1 MQNQKQS
8 FTLIELLVVIA
19 IIGLLSTVVLISL
32 SGVRAKA
39 RDARR
44 LSDMKTLRT
53 AIDMYVSDHNGNP
66 FSTNNV
72 PVCLGIPS
80 TETCWGDTF
89 KGNDAL
95 NAALAPYL
103 DSIPKDPLYGARKYN
118 TYIYRSPGFWDI
130 PTPCCSSDNGN
141 YDIAFA
147 PEKYP
152 HNDDECFGY
161 KWAAWDHGSHCD
173 GGWCRQCGYLD
184 K

>member
-72 PVCLGIPS
+72 PICLGIPS
-80 TETCWGDTF
+80 TETCWGGF

-103 DSIPKDPLYGARKYN
+103 DSIPKDPLYGARKYS
-118 TYIYRSPGFWDI
+118 TYIYRSPGSWWL
-130 PTPCCSSDNGN
+130 PLSSGEGN

-152 HNDDECFGY
+152 NNDDECFGY
-161 KWAAWDHGSHCD
+161 KWAAWDSYLPFHCG